1 MNPTKL
7 IASLQSHLIVSC
19 QAPPDSPLHQPSI
32 IAAIALTCVQRGAI
46 AVRIDTPNHILA
58 VKQLLPDIPVIGLW
72 KQVYP
77 DSAVYIT
84 PTLTEVKA
92 IINAGADII
101 AIDATN
107 RPHPAESLPELI
119 NYIQQQGKL
128 VMADIDTVENA
139 ITAEALGVDLI
150 ATTLYGYTE
159 ATQGLTPPGFSLLE
173 TLKQQL
179 TTPLICEG
187 GITTPLMAK
196 QAFTLGA
203 YSIVVG
209 TAITGIDQKV
219 QEFNNAIKSYI

>member
-1 MNPTKL
+1 MNKSKL
-7 IASLQSHLIVSC
+7 ITSLKSRLIVSC

-46 AVRIDTPNHILA
+46 AVRIDTPSHILA
-58 VKQLLPDIPVIGLW
+58 VKQLLPDTPVIGLW

-77 DSAVYIT
+77 DSPVYIT
-84 PTLTEVKA
+84 PTLQEVKG
-92 IINAGADII
+92 IISAGADIV
-101 AIDATN
+101 ALDTTN
-107 RPHPAESLPELI
+107 RPRPAEALPELI

-128 VMADIDTVENA
+128 VMADIDTRENA
-139 ITAEALGVDLI
+139 IAAAALGVDLI

-159 ATQGLTPPGFSLLE
+159 ATRGLTPPGFSLLE

-187 GITTPLMAK
+187 GISTPLMAK
-196 QAFTLGA
+196 QALTLGA

-219 QEFNNAIKSYI
+219 EDFNLHLA